1 MEADLLDRRLVDHP
15 LFYQWGADSQKL
27 YYWLR
32 RHVCRGQAE
41 ASPEALAWHAQ
52 GYLCTYATAAVLMAE
67 ATPVSKNTLTKLV
80 AELRTR
86 GVVQT
91 RSLGRGT
98 IFLLGEWRAER
109 SRGDGRALTYEIFY
123 LDGLLRAPAAHA
135 PGRAREAPAT
145 PRRGKAAAGSLGLP
159 QMSDAGMGPAADAAP
174 GS

>member
-1 MEADLLDRRLVDHP
+1 METDLLDRRLVDHP
-15 LFYQWGADSQKL
+15 LFYQWGAESQKL

-32 RHVCRGQAE
+32 RHVCRGQAG
-41 ASPEALAWHAQ
+41 APPEALAWHAR

-80 AELRTR
+80 AELRAR
-86 GVVQT
+86 GIVQT

-98 IFLLGEWRAER
+98 IFLLGEWLEGR

-135 PGRAREAPAT
+135 PDRTR
-145 PRRGKAAAGSLGLP
+145 
-159 QMSDAGMGPAADAAP
+159 DAGMGPAAEAAP
-174 GS
+174 GG